1 LLALVDNPLL
11 LVVDRTDAVQQFRQ
25 QPRLQSITWDHRI
38 AKVVPLAAMAI
49 AAFVTLV
56 TFMAY
61 YH

>member
-1 LLALVDNPLL
+1 M
-11 LVVDRTDAVQQFRQ
+11 
-25 QPRLQSITWDHRI
+25 TWDHRI

-56 TFMAY
+56 TFVAY